1 MQLRA
6 RASIW
11 NVRQK
16 CIDRTGLTES
26 FRFLLGGYE
35 HDAQFQ
41 RFSTLMVL
49 MVRARF
55 TMVASPELIIVIVTA
70 AAAAAAAVVVVVVVF
85 VDVGDIGVQIARR
98 VEAR

>member
-1 MQLRA
+1 M
-6 RASIW
+6 
-11 NVRQK
+11 
-16 CIDRTGLTES
+16 
-26 FRFLLGGYE
+26 
-35 HDAQFQ
+35 QFQ

-70 AAAAAAAVVVVVVVF
+70 AAAAAAVVVVVVF